1 MSALGSLQ
9 EKAFIEKQS
18 GQVVG
23 PYDAMFTGGTIII
36 MDACADVE
44 VGDTVI
50 RQLPNGN
57 DERSVVSESKF
68 LRVGIGSSRDG
79 HFQIKV
85 RESAKTISQ
94 PHAQH
99 INISNAQSVQI
110 GDHNTQSII
119 NSFEALITKI
129 EAADSTPKQK
139 EEAKSL
145 LGSFLKHPLVVSVL
159 GSVARG
165 LIN

>member
-1 MSALGSLQ
+1 MSALSSLQ
-9 EKAFIEKQS
+9 EKAFIEKQT

-23 PYDAMFTGGTIII
+23 PYEAMFTGKTIFI

-50 RQLPNGN
+50 RKLPNGRN
-57 DERSVVSESKF
+57 ERSVVSEAQFIS
-68 LRVGIGSSRDG
+68 VGIRDGQDG

-85 RESAKTISQ
+85 SDSAKTVSQ
-94 PHAQH
+94 PHSHH
-99 INISNAQSVQI
+99 ITISNAHSVQI
-110 GDHNTQSII
+110 GDHSTQSII
-119 NSFEALITKI
+119 NSFEALIKKL
-129 EAADSTPKQK
+129 EAAESTPKQK

-159 GSVARG
+159 GSAAKG
-165 LIN
+165 IFS

>member
-1 MSALGSLQ
+1 
-9 EKAFIEKQS
+9 
-18 GQVVG
+18 
-23 PYDAMFTGGTIII
+23 

-50 RQLPNGN
+50 RRLPNGN

-68 LRVGIGSSRDG
+68 LRVGIGGGGGG
-79 HFQIKV
+79 HFQIKF
-85 RESAKTISQ
+85 RDSAETVSQ
-94 PHAQH
+94 PHTQH

-119 NSFEALITKI
+119 NSFEALIKQI

-159 GSVARG
+159 GSVAKG
-165 LIN
+165 IINE